1 MAVPRGGRES
11 AADGSGLVSARR
23 IAAPHFVVPSAAVVQ
38 APVNGQEIPVEIV
51 DDEQKP
57 NVQHDGEKEGP
68 RDSSDDSSHSP
79 QCHGTKR

>member
-1 MAVPRGGRES
+1 
-11 AADGSGLVSARR
+11 VSERR

-38 APVNGQEIPVEIV
+38 APVNGQDIPVEIV

-57 NVQHDGEKEGP
+57 NVWRNRQKEGP
-68 RDSSDDSSHSP
+68 RDSTDDSSQSP